1 MKMVTLTLEI
11 PDEVYAVCEREAAQT
26 GRTVEQCVMEFLLK
40 HAPRPAPAL
49 TDEQRRQAQERLER
63 YLGAG
68 RSGDPRSAD
77 NERLDADLVR
87 EYLSSHEEAH

>member
-1 MKMVTLTLEI
+1 VWYKVCRLARTARTVNRMKTVTLTLEI

-49 TDEQRRQAQERLER
+49 TDEQRRQAQVRLER

-68 RSGDPRSAD
+68 MSGDPPFSG
-77 NERLDADLVR
+77 
-87 EYLSSHEEAH
+87 

>member
-1 MKMVTLTLEI
+1 MKTVTLTLEI
-11 PDEVYAVCEREAAQT
+11 PDEVYAVCEREASRT

-40 HAPRPAPAL
+40 HAPRPAPVL

-68 RSGDPRSAD
+68 MSGDPRSAD
-77 NERLDADLVR
+77 NPEKH
-87 EYLSSHEEAH
+87 YSSA